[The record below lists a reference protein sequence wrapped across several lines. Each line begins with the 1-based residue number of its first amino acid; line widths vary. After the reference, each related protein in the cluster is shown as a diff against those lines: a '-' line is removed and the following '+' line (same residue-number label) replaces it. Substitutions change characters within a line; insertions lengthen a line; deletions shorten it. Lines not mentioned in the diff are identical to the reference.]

1 MSDLP
6 LGTKVRVNA
15 GTGLVRW
22 VGADPAFAAGKWVG
36 IELDTPTGKNNGSV
50 KGEVYFSCAAGH
62 GVFVRPSQ
70 VHVLEMR
77 RAPRTSTLPASSGSS
92 RPSRSTTPARAGQG
106 VPHTALTPT
115 RATPNRSLSR
125 TSSVDVPP
133 SPTAGPTGTIR
144 AARTRP
150 PAIRT
155 TATAASRRTSVIPS
169 SASSAAPSPRIPVSP
184 MGRRVSAIG
193 SRTHTPIAARMP
205 TSHKTDEELMPPPP
219 VPERVPPES
228 PRRVPEPQ
236 RGESAIPS
244 PQRLSQ
250 RSQLES
256 PFVAVDRPDSHEADT
271 TILAS
276 PDSSSVNVSPSPHS
290 LTIHGSRRDSLSPG
304 SLQPSPLSS
313 SPSNPASPLSSGHSP
328 RPSATNPSPRTS
340 DTLRS
345 PRTSTTLPPSPR
357 SPLTSR
363 RALSPDSSVAVFA
376 QKRELEELR
385 IKVRLLESHRAED
398 HATIKGLEKRAAEGD
413 SLPAIRAKLQA
424 KFQEQSGEI
433 AKLKRENSD
442 MRSENELL
450 ESQRQDAFDQAEMAT
465 LDREVAE
472 EKAEAAEAE
481 TERLSEKIQELE
493 LEVAVLKEENAEYEK
508 PIDGLEGGAHTS
520 IAYIQLEKHNERL
533 KDAVI
538 QLRDMLHDTEKEYKL
553 KIQDLEKELSSNT
566 DLSGHFELTTA
577 KLAHCEEQV
586 EDLKQQLDDAL
597 GAEDLLEE
605 LTERNLQM
613 SDKMEEMRATIDD
626 LEALKELNDELEESH
641 VETAKQLEA
650 EIDSTVTQLK
660 EESLRSAE
668 LEALVIDMEATI
680 GQFRELV
687 GNLQAEIDE
696 LREQQAS
703 QEHDSA
709 AASKESQALLN
720 LNLKLQSSAVKTQ
733 SKTVD
738 LELKKLEA
746 AQLVEHLRIVQAY
759 LPEAYLET
767 EADSVSA
774 LLFFLRVGEKVN
786 MLTNVISNLHGL
798 PGALYTVSSEALV
811 GVCELRGKLRSF
823 ATLNRRFAAIM
834 RRTQP
839 DDYAALGRV
848 VGELAGVESRVD
860 GWIASVKTDEFNDGE
875 CAREIDALLA
885 QFNHLADVM
894 FNRPGLDAGEQQ
906 VAAAYTLEDDL
917 DNFAA
922 AVGFVRTEIMA
933 LVKDGDVDVEL
944 GEYTLDEAVYDPVQ
958 RVLNQVRAVKAPA
971 GKLVAVIE
979 EVAASQAAL
988 APEFSDGLGDLVASV
1003 SAAVDMAVR
1012 LAQRVRQHVESLRA
1026 SKAPLRLTDMDKF
1039 LGEVTKA
1046 DGEPWDVIASFVQR
1060 LATDLADTLP
1070 KFRAAK
1076 VGQVVSLA
1084 APPPWLARVAAIREA
1099 ASYNA
1104 EAERRVS
1111 CLSDELRDMV
1121 REIKLRDQ
1129 SLQEGS
1135 VKIETLERRIEGARK
1150 QADHILELERE
1161 IAKSR
1166 KQDKEYMDA
1175 IEQLQADQADLE
1187 AENAKLRRRPTSQ
1200 GTAPAPEPATG
1211 EQVAGLRAALRFLRS
1226 ENALLKS
1233 RDLYADVHMLP
1244 PLRSLSPSSPSP
1256 TPPPLTQEESDAESD
1271 GPATPVGSPRA
1282 THPRFPDTKIA
1293 LETESKLLLRA
1304 VAAYASSPRIV
1315 DISGFDGM
1323 SWHSRKNSPETQAWR
1338 LARER
1343 TRLEGRVQDL
1353 ASRVRALKQ

>member
-1 MSDLP
+1 
-6 LGTKVRVNA
+6 
-15 GTGLVRW
+15 
-22 VGADPAFAAGKWVG
+22 
-36 IELDTPTGKNNGSV
+36 
-50 KGEVYFSCAAGH
+50 
-62 GVFVRPSQ
+62 
-70 VHVLEMR
+70 
-77 RAPRTSTLPASSGSS
+77 
-92 RPSRSTTPARAGQG
+92 
-106 VPHTALTPT
+106 
-115 RATPNRSLSR
+115 
-125 TSSVDVPP
+125 
-133 SPTAGPTGTIR
+133 
-144 AARTRP
+144 
-150 PAIRT
+150 
-155 TATAASRRTSVIPS
+155 
-169 SASSAAPSPRIPVSP
+169 
-184 MGRRVSAIG
+184 
-193 SRTHTPIAARMP
+193 
-205 TSHKTDEELMPPPP
+205 
-219 VPERVPPES
+219 
-228 PRRVPEPQ
+228 
-236 RGESAIPS
+236 
-244 PQRLSQ
+244 
-250 RSQLES
+250 
-256 PFVAVDRPDSHEADT
+256 
-271 TILAS
+271 
-276 PDSSSVNVSPSPHS
+276 
-290 LTIHGSRRDSLSPG
+290 
-304 SLQPSPLSS
+304 
-313 SPSNPASPLSSGHSP
+313 
-328 RPSATNPSPRTS
+328 
-340 DTLRS
+340 
-345 PRTSTTLPPSPR
+345 
-357 SPLTSR
+357 
-363 RALSPDSSVAVFA
+363 
-376 QKRELEELR
+376 
-385 IKVRLLESHRAED
+385 
-398 HATIKGLEKRAAEGD
+398 
-413 SLPAIRAKLQA
+413 
-424 KFQEQSGEI
+424 
-433 AKLKRENSD
+433 

-450 ESQRQDAFDQAEMAT
+450 TSQRQEAFDQTEMAT

-481 TERLSEKIQELE
+481 VERLNEKIQELE

-508 PIDGLEGGAHTS
+508 PIDGLESGGHTS

-538 QLRDMLHDTEKEYKL
+538 QLRDMLHDSEKEYKA
-553 KIQDLEKELSSNT
+553 KILDLEQA
-566 DLSGHFELTTA
+566 LSGSTDMSGHLELTTA
-577 KLAHCEEQV
+577 KLAHSEAQV

-605 LTERNLQM
+605 LTERNMQM

-626 LEALKELNDELEESH
+626 LEALKELNDELEENH
-641 VETAKQLEA
+641 VETEKHLEA
-650 EIDSTVTQLK
+650 EIDRVNAQLK
-660 EESLRSAE
+660 EEGARSAE
-668 LEALVIDMEATI
+668 LEALVVDMETTI

-687 GNLQAEIDE
+687 SNLQAEIDE
-696 LREQQAS
+696 LREQQAT

-746 AQLVEHLRIVQAY
+746 AQLAEHLRIVQAY

-786 MLTNVISNLHGL
+786 ILTNVISNLHGL
-798 PGALYTVSSEALV
+798 PGALHTVSSEAFV
-811 GVCELRGKLRSF
+811 GVCELRGKLRTF

-839 DDYAALGRV
+839 DDYVALGRV

-875 CAREIDALLA
+875 CARELDALLA
-885 QFNHLADVM
+885 QFNHLAEVM
-894 FNRPGLDAGEQQ
+894 FNHPGLDAGEQQ

-988 APEFSDGLGDLVASV
+988 APEFSDGLRDLVGSV

-1026 SKAPLRLTDMDKF
+1026 SKGPLRLTDIDKF
-1039 LGEVTKA
+1039 LAEVTKT

-1060 LATDLADTLP
+1060 LAADLSDTLP
-1070 KFRAAK
+1070 KFRAAPK
-1076 VGQVVSLA
+1076 AGQVVSLA
-1084 APPPWLARVAAIREA
+1084 APAPWLARVAAIKEA

-1111 CLSDELRDMV
+1111 RLSDELRDMV

-1129 SLQEGS
+1129 SLQEGG

-1161 IAKSR
+1161 IAKAR
-1166 KQDKEYMDA
+1166 KQEKEYEDA

-1187 AENAKLRRRPTSQ
+1187 AENAKLRRRPASQ
-1200 GTAPAPEPATG
+1200 GTAPAPEPTTG
-1211 EQVAGLRAALRFLRS
+1211 EQVAGLRAALRHLRS

-1233 RDLYADVHMLP
+1233 RDLYKDVHMLP
-1244 PLRSLSPSSPSP
+1244 PLRALAPTLSSTNS
-1256 TPPPLTQEESDAESD
+1256 PPPDLVTEEAESDAESD
-1271 GPATPVGSPRA
+1271 GPRTPVGSPRIA
-1282 THPRFPDTKIA
+1282 HPRLPATKHA

-1315 DISGFDGM
+1315 DISGFDGR
-1323 SWHSRKNSPETQAWR
+1323 SWHSRKNSPEAQAWR

-1343 TRLEGRVQDL
+1343 SRLEGRVADL
-1353 ASRVRALKQ
+1353 AQRVGALRQQ

>member
-22 VGADPAFAAGKWVG
+22 VGTEPAFAPGKWVG

-50 KGEVYFSCAAGH
+50 KGEVYFSCEAGH

-92 RPSRSTTPARAGQG
+92 RTSRSTTPARPGQD
-106 VPHTALTPT
+106 VPRTAPTPIP
-115 RATPNRSLSR
+115 ATPNRSVSR

-133 SPTAGPTGTIR
+133 SPAAGPTGTIR

-155 TATAASRRTSVIPS
+155 TGTPASRRTSVLPS

-184 MGRRVSAIG
+184 MGRRASAIG
-193 SRTHTPIAARMP
+193 TSRTHTPITARGP
-205 TSHKTDEELMPPPP
+205 TQRKADDELMPPPP
-219 VPERVPPES
+219 VPERAPPET
-228 PRRVPEPQ
+228 PRRIPEPQ
-236 RGESAIPS
+236 RGGSVIPS
-244 PQRLSQ
+244 PRRLSH
-250 RSQLES
+250 RSQPES
-256 PFVAVDRPDSHEADT
+256 PFVAVERPGFDDGDT
-271 TILAS
+271 TFLAS
-276 PDSSSVNVSPSPHS
+276 PDSSSLAVSPSPHS

-304 SLQPSPLSS
+304 SIQPPSVCP
-313 SPSNPASPLSSGHSP
+313 SPSNPS
-328 RPSATNPSPRTS
+328 
-340 DTLRS
+340 
-345 PRTSTTLPPSPR
+345 
-357 SPLTSR
+357 SPLT
-363 RALSPDSSVAVFA
+363 PTAVFA

-385 IKVRLLESHRAED
+385 IKVRLLESHRTED
-398 HATIKGLEKRAAEGD
+398 QATIKGLEKRAAEGD

-424 KFQEQSGEI
+424 KFQEQAGEI
-433 AKLKRENSD
+433 VKLKRENSD

-481 TERLSEKIQELE
+481 TERLNEKIQELE
-493 LEVAVLKEENAEYEK
+493 LEVAVLKEENAEYDK
-508 PIDGLEGGAHTS
+508 PIDGLAGGAHTS

-538 QLRDMLHDTEKEYKL
+538 QLRDMLHDSEKEYKL
-553 KIQDLEKELSSNT
+553 KIHDLEKELSSNS
-566 DLSGHFELTTA
+566 DLSGRFDLTTA
-577 KLAHCEEQV
+577 KLAHSEAQV

-613 SDKMEEMRATIDD
+613 GDKMEEMRATIDD

-641 VETAKQLEA
+641 AESAKQLEA
-650 EIDSTVTQLK
+650 EIDGVTAQLK
-660 EESLRSAE
+660 EEGARSAE
-668 LEALVIDMEATI
+668 LEALVVDMEATI

-687 GNLQAEIDE
+687 HNLQAEIDE

-709 AASKESQALLN
+709 AANKESQALLN

-746 AQLVEHLRIVQAY
+746 AQLAEHLRIIQAY
-759 LPEAYLET
+759 LPEAYLES

-786 MLTNVISNLHGL
+786 MLTTVISNLHGL

-823 ATLNRRFAAIM
+823 ATLNRRFAVIM

-839 DDYAALGRV
+839 DDYVALGRV

-875 CAREIDALLA
+875 CARELDALLA
-885 QFNHLADVM
+885 QFNHLAEVM
-894 FNRPGLDAGEQQ
+894 FNHPGLDAGEQQ

-971 GKLVAVIE
+971 GKLVSVIE

-988 APEFSDGLGDLVASV
+988 APEFSDGLRDLVSSV

-1012 LAQRVRQHVESLRA
+1012 LAQRVRQHVDSLRA

-1039 LGEVTKA
+1039 LGEVTNT

-1060 LATDLADTLP
+1060 LASDLADTLP

-1076 VGQVVSLA
+1076 AGQVVSLA

-1111 CLSDELRDMV
+1111 RLSDELRDMV

-1166 KQDKEYMDA
+1166 KQEKEYEDA

-1187 AENAKLRRRPTSQ
+1187 SENAKLHRRPTSQ
-1200 GTAPAPEPATG
+1200 GTAPAPEPTTG

-1244 PLRSLSPSSPSP
+1244 PLRPFPPSPS
-1256 TPPPLTQEESDAESD
+1256 TPPPLTQEDSDAESD
-1271 GPATPVGSPRA
+1271 GPATPLGSPRIA
-1282 THPRFPDTKIA
+1282 HPHLPVTKIA

-1315 DISGFDGM
+1315 DISGIDGT
-1323 SWHSRKNSPETQAWR
+1323 SWHSRKNSPEAQAWR

-1343 TRLEGRVQDL
+1343 TRLEGRVKDL
-1353 ASRVRALKQ
+1353 AERVRALKQ

>member
-22 VGADPAFAAGKWVG
+22 VGTEPAFAPGKWVG

-50 KGEVYFSCAAGH
+50 KGEVYFSCEAGH

-92 RPSRSTTPARAGQG
+92 RTSRSTTPARPGQD
-106 VPHTALTPT
+106 VPRTAPTPIP
-115 RATPNRSLSR
+115 ATPNRSVSR

-133 SPTAGPTGTIR
+133 SPAAGPTGTIR

-155 TATAASRRTSVIPS
+155 TGTPASRRTSVLPS

-184 MGRRVSAIG
+184 MGRRASAIG
-193 SRTHTPIAARMP
+193 TSRTHTPITARGP
-205 TSHKTDEELMPPPP
+205 TQRKADDELMPPPP
-219 VPERVPPES
+219 VPERAPPET
-228 PRRVPEPQ
+228 PRRIPEPQ
-236 RGESAIPS
+236 RGGSVIPS
-244 PQRLSQ
+244 PRRLSH
-250 RSQLES
+250 RSQPES
-256 PFVAVDRPDSHEADT
+256 PFVAVERPGFDDGDT
-271 TILAS
+271 TFLAS
-276 PDSSSVNVSPSPHS
+276 PDSSSLAVSPSPHS

-304 SLQPSPLSS
+304 SIQPPSVCP
-313 SPSNPASPLSSGHSP
+313 SPSNPS
-328 RPSATNPSPRTS
+328 
-340 DTLRS
+340 
-345 PRTSTTLPPSPR
+345 
-357 SPLTSR
+357 SPLTPKST
-363 RALSPDSSVAVFA
+363 AAVFA

-385 IKVRLLESHRAED
+385 IKVRLLESHRTED
-398 HATIKGLEKRAAEGD
+398 QATIKGLEKRAAEGD

-424 KFQEQSGEI
+424 KFQEQAGEI
-433 AKLKRENSD
+433 VKLKRENSD

-481 TERLSEKIQELE
+481 TERLNEKIQELE
-493 LEVAVLKEENAEYEK
+493 LEVAVLKEENAEYDK
-508 PIDGLEGGAHTS
+508 PIDGLAGGAHTS

-538 QLRDMLHDTEKEYKL
+538 QLRDMLHDSEKEYKL
-553 KIQDLEKELSSNT
+553 KIHDLEKELSSNS
-566 DLSGHFELTTA
+566 DLSGRFDLTTA
-577 KLAHCEEQV
+577 KLAHSEAQV

-613 SDKMEEMRATIDD
+613 GDKMEEMRATIDD

-641 VETAKQLEA
+641 AESAKQLEA
-650 EIDSTVTQLK
+650 EIDGVTAQLK
-660 EESLRSAE
+660 EEGARSAE
-668 LEALVIDMEATI
+668 LEALVVDMEATI

-687 GNLQAEIDE
+687 HNLQAEIDE

-709 AASKESQALLN
+709 AANKESQALLN

-746 AQLVEHLRIVQAY
+746 AQLAEHLRIIQAY
-759 LPEAYLET
+759 LPEAYLES

-786 MLTNVISNLHGL
+786 MLTTVISNLHGL

-823 ATLNRRFAAIM
+823 ATLNRRFAVIM

-839 DDYAALGRV
+839 DDYVALGRV

-875 CAREIDALLA
+875 CARELDALLA
-885 QFNHLADVM
+885 QFNHLAEVM
-894 FNRPGLDAGEQQ
+894 FNHPGLDAGEQQ

-971 GKLVAVIE
+971 GKLVSVIE

-988 APEFSDGLGDLVASV
+988 APEFSDGLRDLVSSV

-1012 LAQRVRQHVESLRA
+1012 LAQRVRQHVDSLRA

-1039 LGEVTKA
+1039 LGEVTNT

-1060 LATDLADTLP
+1060 LASDLADTLP

-1076 VGQVVSLA
+1076 AGQVVSLA

-1111 CLSDELRDMV
+1111 RLSDELRDMV

-1166 KQDKEYMDA
+1166 KQEKEYEDA

-1187 AENAKLRRRPTSQ
+1187 SENAKLHRRPTSQ
-1200 GTAPAPEPATG
+1200 GTAPAPEPTTG

-1244 PLRSLSPSSPSP
+1244 PLRPFPPSPS
-1256 TPPPLTQEESDAESD
+1256 TPPPLTQEDSDAESD
-1271 GPATPVGSPRA
+1271 GPATPLGSPRIA
-1282 THPRFPDTKIA
+1282 HPHLPVTKIA

-1315 DISGFDGM
+1315 DISGIDGT
-1323 SWHSRKNSPETQAWR
+1323 SWHSRKNSPEAQAWR

-1343 TRLEGRVQDL
+1343 TRLEGRVKDL
-1353 ASRVRALKQ
+1353 AERVRALKQ

>member
-22 VGADPAFAAGKWVG
+22 VGTEPAFAPGKWVG

-50 KGEVYFSCAAGH
+50 KGEVYFSCEAGH

-92 RPSRSTTPARAGQG
+92 RTSRSTTPARPGQD
-106 VPHTALTPT
+106 VPRTAPTPIP
-115 RATPNRSLSR
+115 ATPNRSVSR

-133 SPTAGPTGTIR
+133 SPAAGPTGTIR

-155 TATAASRRTSVIPS
+155 TGTPASRRTSVLPS

-184 MGRRVSAIG
+184 MGRRASAIG
-193 SRTHTPIAARMP
+193 TSRTHTPITARGP
-205 TSHKTDEELMPPPP
+205 TQRKADDELMPPPP
-219 VPERVPPES
+219 VPERAPPET
-228 PRRVPEPQ
+228 PRRIPEPQ
-236 RGESAIPS
+236 RGGSVIPS
-244 PQRLSQ
+244 PRRLSH
-250 RSQLES
+250 RSQPES
-256 PFVAVDRPDSHEADT
+256 PFVAVERPGFDDGDT
-271 TILAS
+271 TFLAS
-276 PDSSSVNVSPSPHS
+276 PDSSSLAVSPSPHS

-304 SLQPSPLSS
+304 SIQPPSVCP
-313 SPSNPASPLSSGHSP
+313 SPSNPS
-328 RPSATNPSPRTS
+328 
-340 DTLRS
+340 
-345 PRTSTTLPPSPR
+345 
-357 SPLTSR
+357 SPLTPKST
-363 RALSPDSSVAVFA
+363 AAVFA

-385 IKVRLLESHRAED
+385 IKVRLLESHRTED
-398 HATIKGLEKRAAEGD
+398 QATIKGLEKRAAEGD

-424 KFQEQSGEI
+424 KFQEQAGEI
-433 AKLKRENSD
+433 VKLKRENSD

-481 TERLSEKIQELE
+481 TERLNEKIQELE
-493 LEVAVLKEENAEYEK
+493 LEVAVLKEENAEYDK
-508 PIDGLEGGAHTS
+508 PIDGLAGGAHTS

-538 QLRDMLHDTEKEYKL
+538 QLRDMLHDSEKEYKL
-553 KIQDLEKELSSNT
+553 KIHDLEKELSSNS
-566 DLSGHFELTTA
+566 DLSGRFDLTTA
-577 KLAHCEEQV
+577 KLAHSEAQV

-613 SDKMEEMRATIDD
+613 GDKMEEMRATIDD

-641 VETAKQLEA
+641 AESAKQLEA
-650 EIDSTVTQLK
+650 EIDGVTAQLK
-660 EESLRSAE
+660 EEGARSAE
-668 LEALVIDMEATI
+668 LEALVVDMEATI

-687 GNLQAEIDE
+687 HNLQAEIDE

-709 AASKESQALLN
+709 AANKESQALLN

-746 AQLVEHLRIVQAY
+746 AQLAEHLRIIQAY
-759 LPEAYLET
+759 LPEAYLES

-786 MLTNVISNLHGL
+786 MLTTVISNLHGL

-823 ATLNRRFAAIM
+823 ATLNRRFAVIM

-839 DDYAALGRV
+839 DDYVALGRV

-875 CAREIDALLA
+875 CARELDALLA
-885 QFNHLADVM
+885 QFNHLAEVM
-894 FNRPGLDAGEQQ
+894 FNHPGLDAGEQQ

-971 GKLVAVIE
+971 GKLVSVIE

-988 APEFSDGLGDLVASV
+988 APEFSDGLRDLVSSV

-1012 LAQRVRQHVESLRA
+1012 LAQRVRQHVDSLRA

-1039 LGEVTKA
+1039 LGEVTNT

-1060 LATDLADTLP
+1060 LASDLADTLP

-1076 VGQVVSLA
+1076 AGQVVSLA

-1111 CLSDELRDMV
+1111 RLSDELRDMV

-1166 KQDKEYMDA
+1166 KQEKEYEDA

-1187 AENAKLRRRPTSQ
+1187 SENAKLHRRPTSQ
-1200 GTAPAPEPATG
+1200 GTAPAPEPTTG

-1244 PLRSLSPSSPSP
+1244 PLRPFPPSPS
-1256 TPPPLTQEESDAESD
+1256 TPPPLTQEDSDAESD
-1271 GPATPVGSPRA
+1271 GPATPLGSPWIA
-1282 THPRFPDTKIA
+1282 HPHLPVTKIA

-1315 DISGFDGM
+1315 DISGIDGT
-1323 SWHSRKNSPETQAWR
+1323 SWHSRKNSPEAQAWR

-1343 TRLEGRVQDL
+1343 TRLEGRVKDL
-1353 ASRVRALKQ
+1353 AERVRALKQ

>member
-1 MSDLP
+1 
-6 LGTKVRVNA
+6 V
-15 GTGLVRW
+15 
-22 VGADPAFAAGKWVG
+22 
-36 IELDTPTGKNNGSV
+36 
-50 KGEVYFSCAAGH
+50 
-62 GVFVRPSQ
+62 
-70 VHVLEMR
+70 
-77 RAPRTSTLPASSGSS
+77 
-92 RPSRSTTPARAGQG
+92 
-106 VPHTALTPT
+106 
-115 RATPNRSLSR
+115 
-125 TSSVDVPP
+125 
-133 SPTAGPTGTIR
+133 
-144 AARTRP
+144 
-150 PAIRT
+150 
-155 TATAASRRTSVIPS
+155 
-169 SASSAAPSPRIPVSP
+169 
-184 MGRRVSAIG
+184 
-193 SRTHTPIAARMP
+193 
-205 TSHKTDEELMPPPP
+205 
-219 VPERVPPES
+219 
-228 PRRVPEPQ
+228 
-236 RGESAIPS
+236 
-244 PQRLSQ
+244 
-250 RSQLES
+250 
-256 PFVAVDRPDSHEADT
+256 
-271 TILAS
+271 
-276 PDSSSVNVSPSPHS
+276 
-290 LTIHGSRRDSLSPG
+290 
-304 SLQPSPLSS
+304 
-313 SPSNPASPLSSGHSP
+313 
-328 RPSATNPSPRTS
+328 
-340 DTLRS
+340 
-345 PRTSTTLPPSPR
+345 
-357 SPLTSR
+357 
-363 RALSPDSSVAVFA
+363 
-376 QKRELEELR
+376 
-385 IKVRLLESHRAED
+385 
-398 HATIKGLEKRAAEGD
+398 
-413 SLPAIRAKLQA
+413 
-424 KFQEQSGEI
+424 
-433 AKLKRENSD
+433 
-442 MRSENELL
+442 RSENELL

-481 TERLSEKIQELE
+481 AERLNEKIQELE

-508 PIDGLEGGAHTS
+508 PIDGLESGGHTS

-538 QLRDMLHDTEKEYKL
+538 QLRDMLHDAEKEYKL
-553 KIQDLEKELSSNT
+553 KIQDLEKELSSNS
-566 DLSGHFELTTA
+566 DLSGRFELTTA
-577 KLAHCEEQV
+577 KLAHSEAQV

-626 LEALKELNDELEESH
+626 LEALKELNDELEENH
-641 VETAKQLEA
+641 VETEKQLEA
-650 EIDSTVTQLK
+650 EIDRVMTQMK
-660 EESLRSAE
+660 EEGARSAE
-668 LEALVIDMEATI
+668 LEALVVDMETTI

-687 GNLQAEIDE
+687 SNLQAEIDE

-703 QEHDSA
+703 QVFDSA

-746 AQLVEHLRIVQAY
+746 AQLAEHLRIVQAY

-798 PGALYTVSSEALV
+798 PGALHTVSSEALV
-811 GVCELRGKLRSF
+811 GVCELRGKLRTF
-823 ATLNRRFAAIM
+823 ATLNRRFAAVM

-839 DDYAALGRV
+839 DDYVALGRV

-875 CAREIDALLA
+875 CARELDALLA
-885 QFNHLADVM
+885 QFNHLAEVM
-894 FNRPGLDAGEQQ
+894 FNHPLDAGEQQ

-988 APEFSDGLGDLVASV
+988 APEFSDGLRDLVGSV

-1012 LAQRVRQHVESLRA
+1012 LAQRVRQHVESLRS
-1026 SKAPLRLTDMDKF
+1026 SKGPLRLTDIDKF
-1039 LGEVTKA
+1039 LGEVTKT

-1060 LATDLADTLP
+1060 LGADLSDVLP
-1070 KFRAAK
+1070 KFRAAPK
-1076 VGQVVSLA
+1076 SGQTVSLA
-1084 APPPWLARVAAIREA
+1084 APAPWLARVAAIKEA

-1111 CLSDELRDMV
+1111 RLSDELRDMV

-1161 IAKSR
+1161 IAKAR
-1166 KQDKEYMDA
+1166 KAEKEYEDA

-1187 AENAKLRRRPTSQ
+1187 AENAKLRRRPASQ
-1200 GTAPAPEPATG
+1200 GTAPAPEPTTG
-1211 EQVAGLRAALRFLRS
+1211 EQVAGLRAALRHLRS

-1244 PLRSLSPSSPSP
+1244 PLRTAPIPELV
-1256 TPPPLTQEESDAESD
+1256 QDESDAESD
-1271 GPATPVGSPRA
+1271 GPATPLSSPRI
-1282 THPRFPDTKIA
+1282 PRLPTRIA

-1315 DISGFDGM
+1315 DISGFDGRT
-1323 SWHSRKNSPETQAWR
+1323 WHSRKNSPEAQAWR

-1343 TRLEGRVQDL
+1343 GRLEGRVRDL
-1353 ASRVRALKQ
+1353 AERVRALKQ

>member
-22 VGADPAFAAGKWVG
+22 VGTEPAFAPGKWVG

-50 KGEVYFSCAAGH
+50 KGDVYFSCEAGH

-77 RAPRTSTLPASSGSS
+77 RAPRMSTLPASSGSS
-92 RPSRSTTPARAGQG
+92 RTSRSTTPARPGQG
-106 VPHTALTPT
+106 VPRTAPTPIP
-115 RATPNRSLSR
+115 ATPNRSVSR

-133 SPTAGPTGTIR
+133 SPAAGPTGTIR
-144 AARTRP
+144 APRARP

-155 TATAASRRTSVIPS
+155 TGTPSSRRTSVLPS

-184 MGRRVSAIG
+184 MGRRASAIG
-193 SRTHTPIAARMP
+193 TSRTHTPITARGP
-205 TSHKTDEELMPPPP
+205 TQRKADDELMPPPP
-219 VPERVPPES
+219 VPERAPAET
-228 PRRVPEPQ
+228 PRRIPEPQ
-236 RGESAIPS
+236 RGGSVVSS
-244 PQRLSQ
+244 PRRLSH
-250 RSQLES
+250 RSQPES
-256 PFVAVDRPDSHEADT
+256 PFVAVERPGSDEGDT
-271 TILAS
+271 TFLAS
-276 PDSSSVNVSPSPHS
+276 PDSSSLAASPSPHS

-304 SLQPSPLSS
+304 SIQPQPVSP
-313 SPSNPASPLSSGHSP
+313 SPSNPASPLTPSQSP
-328 RPSATNPSPRTS
+328 GPSATVPSLRTSGTLPSPRS
-340 DTLRS
+340 
-345 PRTSTTLPPSPR
+345 STTLPPSSPR

-363 RALSPDSSVAVFA
+363 RVLSPDSTAAVFA

-385 IKVRLLESHRAED
+385 IKVRLLESHRTED
-398 HATIKGLEKRAAEGD
+398 QVTIKGLEKRAAEGD

-424 KFQEQSGEI
+424 KFQEQAGEI
-433 AKLKRENSD
+433 VKLKRENSD

-472 EKAEAAEAE
+472 EKSEAAEAE
-481 TERLSEKIQELE
+481 TERLNEKIQELE
-493 LEVAVLKEENAEYEK
+493 LEVAVLKEENAEYDK
-508 PIDGLEGGAHTS
+508 PIDGLAGGAHTS

-538 QLRDMLHDTEKEYKL
+538 QLRDMLHDSEKEYKL
-553 KIQDLEKELSSNT
+553 KIHDLEKELSSNT
-566 DLSGHFELTTA
+566 DLSGRFDLTTA
-577 KLAHCEEQV
+577 KLAHSEAQV

-641 VETAKQLEA
+641 AESAKQLEG
-650 EIDSTVTQLK
+650 EIDGVTAQLK
-660 EESLRSAE
+660 EEGARSAE
-668 LEALVIDMEATI
+668 LEALVVDMEATI

-687 GNLQAEIDE
+687 HNLQAEIDE

-746 AQLVEHLRIVQAY
+746 TQLAEHLRIIQAY
-759 LPEAYLET
+759 LPEAYLES

-786 MLTNVISNLHGL
+786 MLTTVISNLHGL

-823 ATLNRRFAAIM
+823 ATLNRRFAVIM

-839 DDYAALGRV
+839 DDYVALGRV

-875 CAREIDALLA
+875 CARELDALLA
-885 QFNHLADVM
+885 QFNHLAEVM
-894 FNRPGLDAGEQQ
+894 FNHPGLDAGEQQ

-971 GKLVAVIE
+971 GKLVSVIE

-988 APEFSDGLGDLVASV
+988 APEFSDGLRDLVSSV

-1012 LAQRVRQHVESLRA
+1012 LAQRVRQHVDSLRA

-1039 LGEVTKA
+1039 LGEVTKT

-1060 LATDLADTLP
+1060 LASDLADTLP

-1076 VGQVVSLA
+1076 AGQVVSLA

-1111 CLSDELRDMV
+1111 RLSDELRDMV

-1166 KQDKEYMDA
+1166 KQEKEYEDA

-1187 AENAKLRRRPTSQ
+1187 SENAKLRRRPTSQ
-1200 GTAPAPEPATG
+1200 GTAPAPEPTTG

-1244 PLRSLSPSSPSP
+1244 PLRPFPPSPS
-1256 TPPPLTQEESDAESD
+1256 TPPPLTQEDSDAESD
-1271 GPATPVGSPRA
+1271 GPATPLGSPRVA
-1282 THPRFPDTKIA
+1282 HPHLPVTKIA

-1315 DISGFDGM
+1315 DISGIDGT
-1323 SWHSRKNSPETQAWR
+1323 SWHSRKNSPEAQAWR

-1343 TRLEGRVQDL
+1343 TRLEGRVKDL
-1353 ASRVRALKQ
+1353 AERVRALKQ